1 MELPRTGAFKQNEK
15 KRVLVIAYY
24 WPPAGGPGV
33 QRWLKF
39 SKYLPENGWQPTLLV
54 PDGASYPVL
63 DETLTEEVPNHLEV
77 VRVPIFEPYEA
88 VIKLFQGKKSAER
101 LGSVAQSSKP
111 SLTRFLMMWSRGN
124 ILLPDPRVLWR
135 RRARNKAFEMLRN
148 ARDNGSPFDAIVT
161 TGPPHSVHLIGLD
174 IKRKWGLPWLSDFR
188 DLWREIDYLED
199 FHPTNRTRRIHAA
212 LERDVI
218 EASDAVTYPTPG
230 VGLSLQAAD
239 RVPAEGKMNLIHNGW
254 DPTDLP
260 QSAAD
265 NRTDTQTQKGS
276 RHYQLGHFGSLFP
289 VRNAP
294 GLWEAIRNWNDHVPS
309 GHQPIHL
316 NLVGSVN
323 ASVVASIER
332 HLEPGEWTDHGYV
345 SHGKAIKMM
354 MDMDALLLLQS
365 NNETGER
372 CIPGKAFEY
381 LATGRPMAIV
391 TPVPS
396 DLDEIAREW
405 KLQPTG
411 HDDVKGATHMLK
423 GLFTHDSERRAHID
437 RFSRKTL
444 TTLLADVLDTMTQ
457 SHPH

>member
-1 MELPRTGAFKQNEK
+1 MELGQTESLK
-15 KRVLVIAYY
+15 KNGVKKVLVIAYY

-63 DETLTEEVPNHLEV
+63 DETLTEEVPHHLEV
-77 VRVPIFEPYEA
+77 IKVPIFEPYEA
-88 VIKLFQGKKSAER
+88 AIKLFQGKKSAER
-101 LGSVAQSSKP
+101 LGSVAQSNKP

-124 ILLPDPRVLWR
+124 LLLPDPRVLWR
-135 RRARNKAFEMLRN
+135 RKARKKAFEVLQS
-148 ARDNGSPFDAIVT
+148 AKASGTPFDAIVT

-174 IKRKWGLPWLSDFR
+174 IKRKLGLPWLSDFR

-199 FHPTNRTRRIHAA
+199 FHPTSRTRRAHATM
-212 LERDVI
+212 ERDVI
-218 EASDAVTYPTPG
+218 EASDAVSYPTPG
-230 VGLSLQAAD
+230 VGLSLQAVD
-239 RVPAEGKMNLIHNGW
+239 RKPAKGKMHLIHNGW
-254 DPTDLP
+254 DPADLP
-260 QSAAD
+260 QSD
-265 NRTDTQTQKGS
+265 ISKRNQTDSHQF
-276 RHYQLGHFGSLFP
+276 QLGHFGSLFP
-289 VRNAP
+289 VRDAP
-294 GLWEAIRNWNDHVPS
+294 GLWEAIRNWNDNVE
-309 GHQPIHL
+309 GEQKPIHL

-323 ASVVASIER
+323 ASVAASIQL
-332 HLEPGEWTDHGYV
+332 HLKPEEWTDHGYV
-345 SHGKAIKMM
+345 SHGKAIEMM
-354 MDMDALLLLQS
+354 MEMNALLLLQS

-381 LATGRPMAIV
+381 LATGRPMAVV

-411 HDDVKGATHMLK
+411 HDDVDGATQMLK
-423 GLFTHDSERRAHID
+423 GLFTHNSERRAHID

-444 TTLLADVLDTMTQ
+444 TTLLASALDTMAQ
-457 SHPH
+457 RNNH